1 VHRVPLAGL
10 EPDALAAPDFVDK
23 EDELAFA

>member
-10 EPDALAAPDFVDK
+10 EPDALAAADFVDQK
-23 EDELAFA
+23 NELSFV